1 MLTRSQRRLL
11 SQGQDIKVLFKI
23 DIQKVIVSNDSNEKE
38 SSMGISVCFERG
50 LKLSISSEHKTKQ
63 IKGQPVIIDFNESLS
78 LVTTLHK
85 DSTGNY
91 IDKFGKLIVR
101 RPITPANG
109 GTGYMGLG
117 MASLPLHR
125 LVADFQSQHF
135 NIPLTNNDDAVGR
148 IDVVI
153 TSTFVAEVN
162 FHFCHS
168 LLHHCFPLM
177 PSVYGSRIEWHLL

>member
-1 MLTRSQRRLL
+1 M
-11 SQGQDIKVLFKI
+11 
-23 DIQKVIVSNDSNEKE
+23 
-38 SSMGISVCFERG
+38 
-50 LKLSISSEHKTKQ
+50 
-63 IKGQPVIIDFNESLS
+63 KGQPVIIDFNESLS

-101 RPITPANG
+101 RPVAPANG
-109 GTGYMGLG
+109 GTGYVGLG

-153 TSTFVAEVN
+153 TSTFVAEVKH
-162 FHFCHS
+162 HFFCSSHY
-168 LLHHCFPLM
+168 HCF
-177 PSVYGSRIEWHLL
+177 IK